1 LRAIIQRE
9 WAIEYYNENQRYFL
23 IKHWKLPD
31 AGNGLIGGP
40 RREFQFTT
48 NGQNTAVPANLLT
61 YYDQVVF
68 QAYWAPKMLL
78 DPIPQS
84 EINKRVLVQNPG
96 Y

>member
-1 LRAIIQRE
+1 M
-9 WAIEYYNENQRYFL
+9 
-23 IKHWKLPD
+23 
-31 AGNGLIGGP
+31 GGP

-48 NGQNTAVPANLLT
+48 NGQNVEVPANLLT

-68 QAYWAPKMLL
+68 NAYWSPKMYLE
-78 DPIPQS
+78 PIPQS

>member
-1 LRAIIQRE
+1 
-9 WAIEYYNENQRYFL
+9 
-23 IKHWKLPD
+23 
-31 AGNGLIGGP
+31 
-40 RREFQFTT
+40 
-48 NGQNTAVPANLLT
+48 LT

-68 QAYWAPKMLL
+68 NAYWAPKMYF